1 MLFAGICAAL
11 VLILIVLNVSIG
23 LYKIGFLDSYRVL
36 IDHLSGVVPDNLH
49 DIREDH
55 IIFNQRLPRA
65 IAAACVGAVLAVS
78 GAAMQS
84 TLKNPLADPYTTGIS
99 SGASF
104 GVCIFA
110 VMDISLLPGLSGDY
124 GMIANAFVFSL
135 IPAGAIIVCSRVF
148 SASPTSVILIG
159 IAVMY
164 VFSACTTLIKLY
176 AEPEDLEVVYR
187 WSLGN
192 LGKATW
198 DNIGYMAASCAI
210 AVIFMTAAGRRL
222 NILTMNDES
231 VMSVGIDP
239 KKERAIILAVV
250 SLCTALAVS
259 FTGTIGFVGLV
270 IPHIIRIFMGSNNT
284 FLIPASAFAGAVFL
298 LAADSVAKVAG
309 TYDLPVGV
317 ITSIVGGP
325 VFLYILIRQR
335 RRAW

>member
-1 MLFAGICAAL
+1 
-11 VLILIVLNVSIG
+11 
-23 LYKIGFLDSYRVL
+23 
-36 IDHLSGVVPDNLH
+36 
-49 DIREDH
+49 
-55 IIFNQRLPRA
+55 
-65 IAAACVGAVLAVS
+65 
-78 GAAMQS
+78 
-84 TLKNPLADPYTTGIS
+84 
-99 SGASF
+99 
-104 GVCIFA
+104 
-110 VMDISLLPGLSGDY
+110 
-124 GMIANAFVFSL
+124 
-135 IPAGAIIVCSRVF
+135 
-148 SASPTSVILIG
+148 
-159 IAVMY
+159 
-164 VFSACTTLIKLY
+164 
-176 AEPEDLEVVYR
+176 
-187 WSLGN
+187 
-192 LGKATW
+192 ATW
-198 DNIGYMAASCAI
+198 DNIGYLAASCAI

>member
-110 VMDISLLPGLSGDY
+110 VMGISLLPGLSGDY

-198 DNIGYMAASCAI
+198 DNIGYMAAS
-210 AVIFMTAAGRRL
+210 AVIASVFMTAAGRRL
-222 NILTMNDES
+222 NILTMND
-231 VMSVGIDP
+231 
-239 KKERAIILAVV
+239 
-250 SLCTALAVS
+250 
-259 FTGTIGFVGLV
+259 
-270 IPHIIRIFMGSNNT
+270 
-284 FLIPASAFAGAVFL
+284 
-298 LAADSVAKVAG
+298 
-309 TYDLPVGV
+309 
-317 ITSIVGGP
+317 
-325 VFLYILIRQR
+325 
-335 RRAW
+335 